1 MLVVAVLMSNRGGN
15 FTFKAMLVIKVS
27 AHFFHG
33 PEWPVGK
40 LHDIKTLFF
49 SSMVMKTHRNITLI
63 ILIGCFLLL
72 LLLFV
77 LNQIV

>member
-27 AHFFHG
+27 AHFHG

-72 LLLFV
+72 LFV

>member
-27 AHFFHG
+27 AHFFFHG

-40 LHDIKTLFF
+40 LQDIKTLFF
-49 SSMVMKTHRNITLI
+49 
-63 ILIGCFLLL
+63 
-72 LLLFV
+72 
-77 LNQIV
+77 

>member
-27 AHFFHG
+27 AHFFFHG

-63 ILIGCFLLL
+63 LLIGCFL